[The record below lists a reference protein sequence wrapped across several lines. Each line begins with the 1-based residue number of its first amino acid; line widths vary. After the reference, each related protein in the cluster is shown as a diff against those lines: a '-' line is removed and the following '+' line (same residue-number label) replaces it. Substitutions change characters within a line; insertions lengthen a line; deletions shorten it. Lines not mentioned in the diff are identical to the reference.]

1 MNFMAMDLNMS
12 YLSWASLN
20 SSCLAWENQTNY
32 LAKSGKYTVLIF
44 ENRGMGLS
52 DAPSGLYSTSQLAY
66 DVKDLLDH
74 VGWRKNVHVDGI
86 SMGGMIALELVTT
99 WPDRFSSLVLTSTTS
114 GRQVPPLKA
123 ITTLGS
129 LIFVKD
135 PKVKIERAVSLVY
148 PPKWLSAKSEEI
160 EYAHF
165 ETNRDMLVSTYLA
178 RLERSRPQ
186 TLTGNIGQ
194 TAACLSHYVSDS
206 RLLKIKESGI
216 PVLVITGTLDNLV
229 NPKNSYHIAKVLGCH
244 MELFDGSGH
253 GLPGEQPARYNKLI
267 DDHFSEAASK

>member
-1 MNFMAMDLNMS
+1 MNFTATDLNMF

-52 DAPSGLYSTSQLAY
+52 DAPSGLYSTSQLAN
-66 DVKDLLDH
+66 DAKDLLDH
-74 VGWRKNVHVDGI
+74 VGWEKNIHVDGV
-86 SMGGMIALELVTT
+86 SMGGMIALELLIT

-135 PKVKIERAVSLVY
+135 PRIKVGRAITLVY
-148 PPKWLSAKSEEI
+148 PPQWLSAKPEDI

-165 ETNRDMLVSTYLA
+165 ETNRDMFITHYLA

-194 TAACLSHYVSDS
+194 TAACLSHYVSDA
-206 RLLKIKESGI
+206 RLLKLKESGI
-216 PVLVITGTLDNLV
+216 PVLVMTGTWDNLV
-229 NPKNSYHIAKVLGCH
+229 NPKNSYHLAKVLECPI
-244 MELFDGSGH
+244 EVFDGGGH

-267 DDHFSEAASK
+267 DDHFSKARGD